1 MNDASFANKY
11 PRVAVVGGGGFIGSH
26 IVDALLSDG
35 CFVRS
40 IDDFSSGKHANLVKA
55 ESFGK
60 DSFESIDYD
69 ITSEGN
75 RLHALLED
83 IDLVLNQAASKM
95 NVCLINPQRDLSVNG
110 GGTLKL
116 LSAAAEVGCK
126 RFVHASTGSV
136 YGSAHIFPTNE
147 EHPLNPVSYYG
158 VSKLA
163 GEKYVRLFNDS
174 TNLNTSILR
183 YFHVYGPRQESN
195 DLGGV
200 VAIFI
205 RNILN
210 NEPIRIFG
218 DGEQIRSFTFV
229 DDLVEINKTVAIND
243 DLGGQAFN
251 CASVIKITINQLANS
266 VREIMNAKGHPILF
280 EDSRPGDIKKFDVDN
295 SKLKNLGISWETD
308 FYNGLKQTVD
318 YFQNMTNA

>member
-1 MNDASFANKY
+1 MIDANFAGKF

-40 IDDFSSGKHANLVKA
+40 IDDFSSGKQANLIKA
-55 ESFGK
+55 ESLGK

-136 YGSAHIFPTNE
+136 YGAAQIFPTNE

-229 DDLVEINKTVAIND
+229 DDLVEINKTVATND

-251 CASVIKITINQLANS
+251 CASGIKITINQLANS
-266 VREIMNAKGHPILF
+266 VKEIMNAKDHPILF

-295 SKLKNLGISWETD
+295 SKLKTLGIRWETD
-308 FYNGLKQTVD
+308 FYAGLKQTVD
-318 YFQNMTNA
+318 FFQNMTNA